1 MLSTTIET
9 MVKMLE
15 TLPETEQDLV
25 VEHMREYITHLHDE
39 ETWDISFEKT
49 QKQLMAAARRAKQDM
64 AAGQAEPMDFKKL

>member
-1 MLSTTIET
+1 MLSTTIAT
-9 MVKMLE
+9 VVKMLE

-39 ETWDISFEKT
+39 EVWDASFEKT
-49 QKQLMAAARRAKQDM
+49 QKQLMAAGRLAKQEM